1 MNEYQENALNAR
13 KIRVDEFFYRFDLE
27 HKARRLMVSTLILGI
42 IILQCRLPHTHST
55 PQPHP
60 SGLACLCNRL
70 YNPDE
75 RAPEKL
81 MHTCPRKDCRRAW
94 HRGCLLS
101 RGFVSIRPDEGR
113 ERFLKSDPD
122 AAGTA
127 DADSQ
132 PPRKKARLKGK
143 GKRKQKAAVVD
154 EDDSGDEGNIAFLA
168 TLPAPLVRAALQ
180 PILKPWP
187 PSAPMVSG
195 NVSRVVNA
203 RRMVLQALRDGE
215 VAEGWEEFV
224 GLDGE
229 DEEDEGGDDSDEQEV
244 ERVIHADSGTK
255 RKKLAA
261 NGRGAASGKQTDV
274 KSKDPELRLVCPLCL
289 GPI

>member
-1 MNEYQENALNAR
+1 MNEYQENAFNAR

-27 HKARRLMVSTLILGI
+27 HKARRLM
-42 IILQCRLPHTHST
+42 
-55 PQPHP
+55 PHP

-75 RAPEKL
+75 REPENL

-101 RGFVSIRPDEGR
+101 HGFVSNRPEEGR

-122 AAGTA
+122 ASGTLGT
-127 DADSQ
+127 DSQ
-132 PPRKKARLKGK
+132 PPRKKARIKGK
-143 GKRKQKAAVVD
+143 GKRQQKASVED
-154 EDDSGDEGNIAFLA
+154 EDESGDEGNVAFLA

-187 PSAPMVSG
+187 PSSPMVSG
-195 NVSRVVNA
+195 NVSRVINA
-203 RRMVLQALRDGE
+203 RRLVLQALKDGE

-229 DEEDEGGDDSDEQEV
+229 DEDDMGGDDADEQEV
-244 ERVIHADSGTK
+244 ERVMHADSGTK
-255 RKKLAA
+255 RKKSAA
-261 NGRGAASGKQTDV
+261 NGRGAVIGKQTDV